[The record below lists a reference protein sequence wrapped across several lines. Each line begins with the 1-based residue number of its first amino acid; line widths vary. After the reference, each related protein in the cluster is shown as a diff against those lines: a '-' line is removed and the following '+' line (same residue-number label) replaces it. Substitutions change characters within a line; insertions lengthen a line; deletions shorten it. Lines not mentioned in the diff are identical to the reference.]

1 MRRSLVDHLADPV
14 SQAPLELAPEVVEEQ
29 DEIVEGTLHGAAG
42 STYPVLAGIPRFV
55 EVDDSDQRRTAE
67 SFGYKW
73 QQRDSYDSPG
83 FRGFALEWF
92 LERYGFGS
100 EQELASFFRERRL
113 SLDAGCGGAYTT
125 SLWMKPGWQDGSS
138 AEWVGLD
145 ISVAVDVAR
154 ERIGNSGGVHF
165 VQGDVSHPPFLPDT
179 FDAILSEGVLHHTP
193 STKDALRGLTRVLA
207 PGGEIMFYV
216 YRKKGPIRE
225 FADDHIREVLSS
237 MPPEEAWD
245 ALRPLTKLGQA
256 LAELKTTVEI
266 PEDIP
271 YLGIEAGSY
280 DVQRLVYWSFL
291 KLFWNEN
298 LGFEEN
304 NHINFDWYHP
314 RYAHRQ
320 TEEEVRAWCDELG
333 LDVFHLVAQESG
345 FTVRATKR

>member
-1 MRRSLVDHLADPV
+1 VRRAIVDVLADPV
-14 SQAPLELAPEVVEEQ
+14 SSEPLELDSEVVEEG
-29 DEIVEGTLHGAAG
+29 DEIVEGALHGPEG
-42 STYPVLAGIPRFV
+42 RTYPVLAGIPRFV
-55 EVDDSDQRRTAE
+55 EVEDRDQRRTAE

-83 FRGFALEWF
+83 FRGFALDWF
-92 LERYGFGS
+92 LERYGFES
-100 EQELASFFRERRL
+100 EEDLRNFFRDRRL

-125 SLWMKPGWQDGSS
+125 SLWMKPGWQEGGDS
-138 AEWVGLD
+138 EWVGLD
-145 ISVAVDVAR
+145 ISVAIDVAR
-154 ERIGNSGGVHF
+154 DRIGEMGGVHF
-165 VQGDVSHPPFLPDT
+165 VQGDVSHPPFRPES

-193 STKDALRGLTRVLA
+193 STRDALRGLTEVLA

-216 YRKKGPIRE
+216 YRMKGPMRE
-225 FADDHIREVLSS
+225 FADDYIRELLSDMS
-237 MPPEEAWD
+237 PEQAWD

-256 LAELKTTVEI
+256 LAELDMTVEV

-271 YLGIEAGSY
+271 YLGIKAGPQ
-280 DVQRLVYWSFL
+280 DVQRLFYWNFL
-291 KLFWNEN
+291 KLFWNPA

-320 TEEEVRAWCDELG
+320 TEDQVRAWCKELD